1 MDLIRLPVG
10 EQANVDKDC
19 IRIEE
24 LEDGSYRLTGT
35 ALCTRG
41 DEGTSVSLV
50 DALTFATRDEAEQV
64 GIAWA
69 ESVGVE
75 HLHLS
80 VGTVGRPLELTEIDL
95 PG

>member
-10 EQANVDKDC
+10 EQADADKDC

-24 LEDGSYRLTGT
+24 LEDGSHRLTGT
-35 ALCTRG
+35 ALCTLE

-50 DALTFATRDEAEQV
+50 DGLTFATCDEAEQV
-64 GIAWA
+64 GVAWA

-75 HLHLS
+75 HMHIS
-80 VGTVGRPLELTEIDL
+80 VGNVGRPLELTEIDL

>member
-1 MDLIRLPVG
+1 MTEPAD
-10 EQANVDKDC
+10 VDKDC

-24 LEDGSYRLTGT
+24 LEDGSHQLTGT
-35 ALCTRG
+35 ALCTRE

-50 DALTFATRDEAEQV
+50 NGLTFATCDEAEQV
-64 GIAWA
+64 GLAWA

-75 HLHLS
+75 HLHIS
-80 VGTVGRPLELTEIDL
+80 VGTVGRPLKLTEIDL